1 MFQLSKEEWN
11 IIRAQVKSVYSF
23 GNEGDTVLRSQFV
36 TAKSVQKQRFQPY
49 AFVYPV
55 PPHRFHSP
63 KRGKQVSG
71 TRRNIEL
78 CQYHDARKFVAKKH
92 FLHGKSLELIRGQR
106 VMLVFHQI
114 IWHKKWNF
122 ASRTFITWTLYVLFL
137 VFSANYLTAR
147 RRRPRGRRRTT
158 GRIPSDGAGLF
169 LLQKNLGL
177 PNDGNSG
184 AIFGRALPQNG
195 SESIVN
201 PAP

>member
-1 MFQLSKEEWN
+1 MGSTRISFDLARLYHVETKALDQAVKRNIKRFEGEDFMFQLSKEEWN

-78 CQYHDARKFVAKKH
+78 CQYHDARKFVAKNIFFTAK
-92 FLHGKSLELIRGQR
+92 
-106 VMLVFHQI
+106 
-114 IWHKKWNF
+114 
-122 ASRTFITWTLYVLFL
+122 ASNLSAGSVLCLSFI
-137 VFSANYLTAR
+137 
-147 RRRPRGRRRTT
+147 
-158 GRIPSDGAGLF
+158 
-169 LLQKNLGL
+169 K
-177 PNDGNSG
+177 
-184 AIFGRALPQNG
+184 
-195 SESIVN
+195 
-201 PAP
+201 